1 METKDVVVVGAGL
14 AGLVAAQDL
23 TAAGLDVLVLDRA
36 DRVGGRVVT
45 DEVDGF
51 VLDRGFQVLNT
62 SYPQVRKRIDLDGL
76 DVQRLTAGALV
87 RYDGRLRRV
96 GNPLREPASV
106 PGQLSG
112 HLLSP
117 TEVLR
122 LSRYSARAGMR
133 SAAHLQ
139 CGRDVS
145 AAQAFREAGLGGA
158 PTERFLGPFLS
169 GVLLDRELV
178 TSRRYV
184 DLVWRSFVRGE
195 SVLPARG
202 MGAIAAQLAR
212 TLPAGVVRLGAA
224 VDKVR
229 PDGVDTAGG
238 SVAARAVVVAADPRV
253 AADLLGRAAPTMR
266 SVTTFYFT
274 APTPP
279 LDEPTIVLDGERS
292 GPVVNTVVLSA
303 VNSDFA
309 PPGRV
314 LISASVLG
322 LAADEGEVRR
332 HLSHLYG
339 ASTLDWDVISRVEV
353 ADGLPALMPGQ
364 PLERNATEGD
374 LFVAGDHRT
383 TPSIQGAMASGTAV
397 ARAVRARLGQQFAD

>member
-45 DEVDGF
+45 DQVDGF
-51 VLDRGFQVLNT
+51 VVDRGFQVLNT
-62 SYPQVRKRIDLDGL
+62 SYPQVRKRIDVDALDAH
-76 DVQRLTAGALV
+76 RLTAGALI

-96 GNPLREPASV
+96 GNPLREPTSV
-106 PGQLSG
+106 PSQVSG

-117 TEVLR
+117 ADLFR
-122 LSRYSARAGMR
+122 LGRYSARAGMR

-184 DLVWRSFVRGE
+184 DLIWRSFVRGE
-195 SVLPARG
+195 SVLPAGG
-202 MGAIAAQLAR
+202 MGAIGAQLAQ
-212 TLPAGVVRLGAA
+212 TLPAGVIRLSEP
-224 VDKVR
+224 VEKVR
-229 PDGVDTAGG
+229 GDGIDTVFG
-238 SVAARAVVVAADPRV
+238 SVSARAVVVAADPRV
-253 AADLLGRAAPTMR
+253 AAELLGRPAPTMR
-266 SVTTFYFT
+266 SVSTFYFT
-274 APTPP
+274 TSQPP
-279 LDEPTIVLDGERS
+279 LTEPTIVLDGERS

-303 VNSDFA
+303 VNPGFA
-309 PPGRV
+309 PAGRV
-314 LISASVLG
+314 LISASSLDVG
-322 LAADEGEVRR
+322 ANEADVRR

-339 ASTLDWDVISRVEV
+339 TSTADWELVSRVDV
-353 ADGLPALMPGQ
+353 PDGLPALMPGE
-364 PLERNATEGD
+364 PLHHSATEGD
-374 LFVAGDHRT
+374 VFVAGDHRT
-383 TPSIQGAMASGTAV
+383 TPSIQGAMSSGAAV
-397 ARAVRARLGQQFAD
+397 ARAVRARLGQ

>member
-14 AGLVAAQDL
+14 AGLVTAQDL

-36 DRVGGRVVT
+36 DQVGGRVVT
-45 DEVDGF
+45 DMVDGF
-51 VLDRGFQVLNT
+51 VIDRGFQVLNT
-62 SYPQVRKRIDLDGL
+62 SYPQIRKRIDLEAL
-76 DVQRLTAGALV
+76 KTCRLTPGALV

-96 GNPLREPASV
+96 GNPLRDPTSV
-106 PGQLSG
+106 PSQVGG

-117 TEVLR
+117 ADVFR

-145 AAQAFREAGLGGA
+145 AAQAFRDAGLGGA

-184 DLVWRSFVRGE
+184 DLIWRSFVRGE
-195 SVLPARG
+195 SVLPAKG
-202 MGAIAAQLAR
+202 MGAIGAQLAQ
-212 TLPAGVVRLGAA
+212 TLPAGVVRLNEA
-224 VDKVR
+224 VEKVR
-229 PDGVDTAGG
+229 ADGIDTAVG
-238 SVAARAVVVAADPRV
+238 SVSARAVVVAADPRV
-253 AADLLGRAAPTMR
+253 AADLLGRPAPTMR
-266 SVTTFYFT
+266 SVSTFYYT
-274 APTPP
+274 APEPP

-303 VNSDFA
+303 VSSGFA
-309 PPGRV
+309 PPGRA
-314 LISASVLG
+314 LISASSLD
-322 LAADEGEVRR
+322 LDADEGDVRR

-339 ASTLDWDVISRVEV
+339 ASTLDWELVSRVDV
-353 ADGLPALMPGQ
+353 PDGLPALLPGQ
-364 PLERNATEGD
+364 TLNQGATEGD
-374 LFVAGDHRT
+374 VFVAGDHRT
-383 TPSIQGAMASGTAV
+383 TPSIQGAMSSGAAV
-397 ARAVRARLGQQFAD
+397 ARAVRARLGV

>member
-51 VLDRGFQVLNT
+51 VIDRGFQVLNT
-62 SYPQVRKRIDLDGL
+62 SYPQIRKRIDLDELGAS
-76 DVQRLTAGALV
+76 RLTPGALV

-96 GNPLREPASV
+96 GNPLRDPTSV
-106 PGQLSG
+106 PSQVSG

-117 TEVLR
+117 ADVFR

-145 AAQAFREAGLGGA
+145 AAQAFRDAGLGGA

-184 DLVWRSFVRGE
+184 DLIWRSFVRGE

-202 MGAIAAQLAR
+202 MGAIGAQLAQ
-212 TLPAGVVRLGAA
+212 TLPAGVVRLGET
-224 VDKVR
+224 VEKVR
-229 PDGVDTAGG
+229 ADGIDTASG
-238 SVAARAVVVAADPRV
+238 SVSAHAVVVAADPRV
-253 AADLLGRAAPTMR
+253 AAELLGRPSPMMR

-274 APTPP
+274 GPEAP
-279 LDEPTIVLDGERS
+279 LNEPTIVLDGERS

-303 VNSDFA
+303 VNPGFA
-309 PPGRV
+309 PAGRV
-314 LISASVLG
+314 LISASSLG
-322 LAADEGEVRR
+322 LGADEDEVRR

-339 ASTLDWDVISRVEV
+339 VSTLDWEVVSRVDV
-353 ADGLPALMPGQ
+353 PDGLPALLPGE
-364 PLERNATEGD
+364 PLNHSATEGD

-383 TPSIQGAMASGTAV
+383 TPSIQGAMSSGAAV
-397 ARAVRARLGQQFAD
+397 ARAVRARLGR